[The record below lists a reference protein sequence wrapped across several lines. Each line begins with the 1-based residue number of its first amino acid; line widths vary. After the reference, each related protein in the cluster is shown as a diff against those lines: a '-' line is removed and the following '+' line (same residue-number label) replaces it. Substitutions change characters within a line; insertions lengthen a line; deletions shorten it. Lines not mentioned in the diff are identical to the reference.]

1 MATTLSLYT
10 LADIHSPDAFVMHE
24 IDAEHFDAVVTL
36 GDIDQGT
43 LDYILHMGK
52 RVHRFGVPGNHDV
65 ANPAG
70 LNNLH
75 LKVINIKGIRIGGFG
90 GARKYKNHPHHYTE
104 NQVNRLMRQMP
115 PVDLFI
121 SHAPP
126 LAVSQNQDPIHQGFA
141 AFDTYI
147 EKYRPQYWLHGH
159 LSRRSR
165 KVVGDTTVIGVNL
178 REPLH
183 LEFTEARVPDEQRA
197 SSQSTRFIRTLQ
209 TALSNLFL

>member
-1 MATTLSLYT
+1 METTLSLYT
-10 LADIHSPDAFVMHE
+10 LSDIHSPDTFVMPE
-24 IDAEHFDAVVTL
+24 IDADRFDGVVTL

-43 LDYILHMGK
+43 LDYILHMG
-52 RVHRFGVPGNHDV
+52 RSVHTFGVPGNHDV

-104 NQVNRLMRQMP
+104 NQVTRMMRQMP

-126 LAVSQNQDPIHQGFA
+126 LAVSRNQDPIHQGFS
-141 AFDTYI
+141 AFDAYI
-147 EKYRPQYWLHGH
+147 ETYRPQYWLHGH

-165 KVVGDTTVIGVNL
+165 KVVGETTVIGVNL
-178 REPLH
+178 REPLN
-183 LEFTEARVPDEQRA
+183 LTFKEVKISNDTPERSESP
-197 SSQSTRFIRTLQ
+197 RFIHTLQ